1 MDPAR
6 EGPAMRRIGYLTA
19 DLNVPFER
27 ELLTYALRTAQT
39 LGVEMLAA
47 CGGPLRPHLTP
58 DASAYEAIRRAR
70 LEGIVLCAHT
80 VCVGMTRAEITE
92 FARSFAPAR
101 VAIVGVEIPGFS
113 SHTVSN
119 ESGAA
124 ALTEH
129 LLVTHRRRRFAL
141 VCGPEG
147 HEEADARRRGVES
160 ALRRHGV
167 ELSLANVLPGD
178 FTQRA
183 GRAAAELLLRR
194 DPGLSGIDAVV
205 FANDLMAIAALDVFA
220 RHRIAIP
227 SAVSITGFDDI
238 ELAHLARSPLTTVR
252 QPLARQV
259 TQALTDLLATLEG
272 KSMPGLVEHRTRTV
286 LRRSCG
292 CGLVTSERAS
302 SAPPP
307 PPPGS
312 DPIELL
318 RQYEVAV
325 AADLNMTLKDSSLPR
340 ALSSAWAAELVD
352 TFVAR
357 IKNTDNAFIER
368 IDASASALVQR
379 DEPVTPLREAVLL
392 LRRKLSSLTGSS
404 GQAADNLDD
413 ATAEALLTIGSVEAL
428 REAQRRRAFEAV
440 AVQLASASAALSS
453 AGSLADL
460 RSIAYRELERLE
472 IKSCVPVRLT
482 SDTSA
487 DEHRAPFALV
497 AGERDAPVSITKDG
511 TLALGG
517 GVAPRLLLVPMAA
530 QGESLGYVVYD
541 ATPESFTLST
551 RLTLALGAAL
561 HSVELKERLELAYA
575 TIAQQALKDPLT
587 GLWNRRYLETRI
599 AEEVARARRLRGPLS
614 VLGIDLDGF
623 KQVNDRHGHA
633 AGDQVLVFVA
643 ERLLRSVR
651 PTDTVARVG
660 GDEFIVLLS
669 GTTRAEALVVAQR
682 MVANLERKDEHQLIT
697 GSVGVAT
704 ATPTDGEDDA
714 DRLLREAD
722 EALLEAKRRGKGRA
736 LHRDDIVQ
744 SGVAGS

>member
-1 MDPAR
+1 MVPPEAR
-6 EGPAMRRIGYLTA
+6 PLRRIGYLTA

-27 ELLTYALRTAQT
+27 ELLTHALRSAQT
-39 LGVEMLAA
+39 LGVELLAA
-47 CGGPLRPHLTP
+47 CGGALRPHPTP

-70 LEGIVLCAHT
+70 LDGVLLCAHT
-80 VCVGMTRAEITE
+80 VGVGMSRAEIAE
-92 FARSFAPAR
+92 FARGFAPAQ
-101 VAIVGVEIPGFS
+101 VVSVGVEIPGFG

-129 LLVTHRRRRFAL
+129 LLVTHRRRHFAL

-147 HEEADARRRGVES
+147 HEEADARRRGVEF

-167 ELSLANVLPGD
+167 ERSPSRVLQGD
-178 FTQRA
+178 FTHA
-183 GRAAAELLLRR
+183 SGRAAAELLLQRE
-194 DPGLSGIDAVV
+194 PGLAGIDAIV

-220 RHRIAIP
+220 HHRIAVP
-227 SAVSITGFDDI
+227 SAVSVTGFDDI

-252 QPLARQV
+252 QPLARQID
-259 TQALTDLLATLEG
+259 QALRELVSAVEG
-272 KSMPGLVEHRTRTV
+272 RAQPGMVEHRTRLV

-292 CGLVTSERAS
+292 CGLVTTERAS
-302 SAPPP
+302 SAPPS

-325 AADLNMTLKDSSLPR
+325 ASELNTTLRDSSLPR
-340 ALSSAWAAELVD
+340 ALSSAWATELVE

-357 IKNTDNAFIER
+357 IQNQDAAFIER

-379 DEPVTPLREAVLL
+379 DEPLTPLREAVLL
-392 LRRKLSSLTGSS
+392 LRRQLSALTGSS

-440 AVQLASASAALSS
+440 AVQLASASAALAS
-453 AGSLADL
+453 AGSMADL
-460 RSIAYRELERLE
+460 RAIAYRELERLG
-472 IKSCVPVRLT
+472 IGTCVPVRLR
-482 SDTSA
+482 SGA
-487 DEHRAPFALV
+487 APAAHEVPFALV
-497 AGERDAPVSITKDG
+497 AGERGTPVSVTNDG
-511 TLALGG
+511 TLTITGG
-517 GVAPRLLLVPMAA
+517 AASRRLLVPMAA
-530 QGESLGYVVYD
+530 QGESLGYVVYA
-541 ATPESFTLST
+541 ATPESFLLST

-561 HSVELKERLELAYA
+561 HSVELKERLELAYS

-587 GLWNRRYLETRI
+587 GLWNRRYLATRM
-599 AEEVARARRLRGPLS
+599 AEELARAQRLRGALS

-623 KQVNDRHGHA
+623 KQVNDHHGHA
-633 AGDQVLVFVA
+633 AGDRVLTLVA

-660 GDEFIVLLS
+660 GDEFVVLLA
-669 GTTRAEALVVAQR
+669 GATHAEALVAAERAVASLARQ
-682 MVANLERKDEHQLIT
+682 DEHGLIT
-697 GSVGVAT
+697 GTVGVAT
-704 ATPTDGEDDA
+704 ATPSERQCDPE
-714 DRLLREAD
+714 RLLREAD
-722 EALLEAKRRGKGRA
+722 AALLEAKRRGKSRA
-736 LHRDDIVQ
+736 LHYDDIAQ
-744 SGVAGS
+744 ADS